1 MGWGLLLILSVST
14 LLCGTALGNENAMG
28 NQLETGA
35 VAEPAAVHLTDMEQA
50 AIASNRFALDMYH
63 ELESG
68 GNLFFSPWSLNTALA
83 MTYEGARGKTADEMR
98 SVLHFSGDE
107 SARLQSFSSIDQRIN
122 GNESGYILSTANAL
136 WVDNDFSLLDGY
148 RDLVDRSYH
157 ARVTNLDF
165 KGASDESRKIINA
178 FVEQKTSQKI
188 KDLIPPPYVDS
199 STCLILTNAIYFKG
213 TWVKEFNKSLTR
225 DENFHTSDGRI
236 VAVPMMR
243 RLGQEAKFNY
253 LETEKLQMLQMPYLG
268 KKLSMMILLPKDKD
282 IASLESS
289 LSVEK
294 ITQWKEE
301 LELQRVDLYLPK
313 FKIDAK
319 YILGENLTNLGMPTA
334 LTQAADFSGM
344 SANRGLFI
352 SAVIHQAHVE
362 VNEEGTEAAA
372 STAVVMSR
380 SAAAGPRVP
389 VFRADRPFIFMIM
402 DEETGCILFLGRVSD
417 PGKG

>member
-14 LLCGTALGNENAMG
+14 LLCGTALGKENAMDY
-28 NQLETGA
+28 QLEKGA
-35 VAEPAAVHLTDMEQA
+35 VAEPTAVHLTDIEPA
-50 AIASNRFALDMYH
+50 AIASNRFALDMYR
-63 ELESG
+63 ELERD

-98 SVLHFSGDE
+98 SVLHLSGDE
-107 SARLQSFSSIDQRIN
+107 SARRQSFSSLDQRIN
-122 GNESGYILSTANAL
+122 GNESGYVLSTANAL
-136 WVDNDFSLLDGY
+136 WVDNNFSLLDGY

-165 KGASDESRKIINA
+165 VGASDESRKIINTW
-178 FVEQKTSQKI
+178 VEQKTSQKI
-188 KDLIPPPYVDS
+188 KDLIPPNHIDS
-199 STCLILTNAIYFKG
+199 STCLVLTNAIYFKG

-225 DENFHTSDGRI
+225 DENFHVSDGGI
-236 VAVPMMR
+236 VTVPMMR
-243 RLGQEAKFNY
+243 RLGQEAIFNY
-253 LETEKLQMLQMPYLG
+253 LETEDMQMLQMPYLG
-268 KKLSMMILLPKDKD
+268 KKLSMMILLPREHD

-289 LSVEK
+289 LRVENLA
-294 ITQWKEE
+294 QWKEK
-301 LELQRVDLYLPK
+301 LELQRVDLYIPK

-319 YILGENLTNLGMPTA
+319 YFLVENLTNLGMPTA
-334 LTQAADFSGM
+334 FADADFSGM
-344 SANRGLFI
+344 SAGGGLFI

-380 SAAAGPRVP
+380 SIGAGPRVP

-417 PGKG
+417 PVKG